1 MDLVLLGNANEEG
14 GYLGFAV
21 VLITQ
26 VVEAD
31 VKADGVVEVEAY
43 EG

>member
-1 MDLVLLGNANEEG
+1 MDLILLAYANKKR

-31 VKADGVVEVEAY
+31 VETDGVIEVEAY